1 MLIPKAGKRKSRGA
15 EAWKTCLVDA
25 PSRLVRGTAGSA
37 KSQAAEATSAA
48 GICSID
54 K

>member
-1 MLIPKAGKRKSRGA
+1 MLTRKADTRKSRGA
-15 EAWKTCLVDA
+15 EAWKTCLVEA
-25 PSRLVRGTAGSA
+25 PSRLVRGSA